1 MTVPALLSD
10 LQRLLETDPTSPD
23 LSRLAHA
30 LAARLEQLEVEIDE
44 AFIPFSLLTQ
54 AQYQARREHLDR
66 VQRHLHAHGIGVMPV
81 RSVTGQDVVLYVH
94 RQHAPA
100 STQVA
105 S

>member
-1 MTVPALLSD
+1 LSD
-10 LQRLLETDPTSPD
+10 IQRLLEANPTSPD
-23 LSRLAHA
+23 LPRLAHA

-44 AFIPFSLLTQ
+44 AFIPFSLLTH
-54 AQYQARREHLDR
+54 AQYQARRDHLDQ
-66 VQRHLHAHGIGVMPV
+66 VKRHLHAHGIGVMPV

-100 STQVA
+100 GAEVA